1 MDPLFERR
9 ELTRTVHIEARYLQ
23 RNIQVSLTTQ
33 LRSKYEGK
41 CVAEG
46 YIARDSLA
54 IVNHS
59 LGRTNLIKGGLDYS
73 VQFQADVCFP
83 HKGQQFTAPVV
94 LKSKIGL
101 HAEITPIKVLL
112 PRDLH
117 IGNKTF
123 DDVKEAQ
130 SVTFEVVGSQFQQGD
145 EHIYVLGKL
154 LEPVKPA
161 TLEEQASAPVD
172 MDMGPLIAAPTA
184 SSSEGSSE
192 KKVVTVDMS
201 ATKASEAGP
210 RRTRIK
216 PKTASSTNEP
226 ISEGKAEGKS

>member
-9 ELTRTVHIEARYLQ
+9 ELTRTVHIEARHLQ

-33 LRSKYEGK
+33 LRSKYEGR

-117 IGNKTF
+117 IGNTTF
-123 DDVKEAQ
+123 DDVKESQ
-130 SVTFEVVGSQFQQGD
+130 SVTFEVIGSQFQQGD

-154 LEPVKPA
+154 LEPVKPV
-161 TLEEQASAPVD
+161 TLEEQASVPD
-172 MDMGPLIAAPTA
+172 MEPLIAAPTSSA
-184 SSSEGSSE
+184 SSSEE

-201 ATKASEAGP
+201 ATKPTEGAS
-210 RRTRIK
+210 RRVRIK
-216 PKTASSTNEP
+216 AKTASSTNEP

>member
-33 LRSKYEGK
+33 LRSKYEGR

-83 HKGQQFTAPVV
+83 HKGQQFTAPIV

-123 DDVKEAQ
+123 DDVKESQ
-130 SVTFEVVGSQFQQGD
+130 SVTFEVIGSQFQQGD

-154 LEPVKPA
+154 LEPVQPA
-161 TLEEQASAPVD
+161 AVEDAPSVD
-172 MDMGPLIAAPTA
+172 VDMGPLIAAPTA

-201 ATKASEAGP
+201 ATKATEGAS
-210 RRTRIK
+210 RRVRIK

-226 ISEGKAEGKS
+226 NSEGKVEGKS